1 VTIKVYNTLTRKK
14 EELIPVQS
22 GKVGMYVCGPT
33 VYNFIH
39 IGNARCYV
47 AFDAVVRYLKYE
59 GLNVKYVRN
68 LTDVDDKIIKRA
80 QEEGINSNEIATKYT
95 KAFHKD
101 METLGCLEPDIEPKA
116 TEEIPAMLK
125 IIEGLIEKDFAYE
138 VDGDVFFEIT
148 KFEDYGKLSGRTLD
162 EMRAGERVEIDQRK
176 RHPMDFALWKKAK
189 EGEPSWPSPWGAGR
203 PGWHIECSTMSLSR
217 LGTSFDIHGGGQD
230 LIFPHH
236 ENEIAQSEAYSG
248 TKPFVRYWM
257 HNGFVTIKAEKMA
270 KSVGNVILIHN
281 LSEEYKGREI
291 ELRNA
296 LRMLFLSTHYRSPI
310 DFSDEHLEEAKS
322 KVEGLTNIIWKIN
335 DLLGKSERFSEDHE
349 LTDDEKILN
358 NKIEEAKRNFEQA
371 MDDDFNTPA
380 AIGELFKLEKA
391 ANKFIDKHPQKLS
404 FLAKKSLEKAK
415 ITIVELSESVLGLA
429 VEEALETKQASMES
443 IAGEKGDLQGLF
455 KKLTDEEIDEG
466 ISENQ
471 LIDHLVS
478 RREKARKEKDFKKA
492 DLIRDKLM
500 EIGIVI
506 EDTPHGPRWKWR

>member
-1 VTIKVYNTLTRKK
+1 VTIKVYNTLARKK
-14 EELIPVQS
+14 EELIPLQD
-22 GKVGMYVCGPT
+22 GKIGMYVCGPT

-47 AFDAVVRYLKYE
+47 AFDAIVRYLKYKGFE
-59 GLNVKYVRN
+59 VTYVRN

-80 QEEGINSNEIATKYT
+80 QEEGIDSSEIAVKYT
-95 KAFHKD
+95 DAFHKD
-101 METLGCLEPDIEPKA
+101 MEVLGCLKPDIEPKA

-125 IIEGLIEKDFAYE
+125 IIKGLIKKGFAYE

-162 EMRAGERVEIDQRK
+162 EMRAGERVDIDPRK

-189 EGEPSWPSPWGAGR
+189 KGEPSWPGPWGEGR

-270 KSVGNVILIHN
+270 KSVGNVVLVHQMF
-281 LSEEYKGREI
+281 EECKEPKEERI
-291 ELRNA
+291 LRNA

-322 KVEGLTNIIWKIN
+322 KVKGLQNVLFVLSDTIK
-335 DLLGKSERFSEDHE
+335 KEERFLDALQSDESE
-349 LTDDEKILN
+349 KVF
-358 NKIEEAKRNFEQA
+358 EAKISSAKEKFERA

-380 AIGELFKLEKA
+380 AIGALFELEKA
-391 ANKFIDKHPQKLS
+391 TNIFINQRKEGFSLNGKDLLERSNDTINKLCED
-404 FLAKKSLEKAK
+404 
-415 ITIVELSESVLGLA
+415 VLGLA
-429 VEEALETKQASMES
+429 LWEDISVMPPKTITTKPLLRELAEDCAGIPKDDSIDDTARIDALVQKREEARR
-443 IAGEKGDLQGLF
+443 
-455 KKLTDEEIDEG
+455 
-466 ISENQ
+466 
-471 LIDHLVS
+471 S
-478 RREKARKEKDFKKA
+478 RDFEAA
-492 DLIRDKLM
+492 DTIRDKLLDA
-500 EIGIVI
+500 GIII
-506 EDTPHGPRWKWR
+506 EDTPHGPRWKWK